1 MAITVPTQIRS
12 VDPYADHRFSN
23 TINRF
28 NRIFTGGEN
37 TIMPY
42 DNVEFNLTKMTN
54 QGVAT
59 PGGAGYPTYTW
70 NANKAVKIGPGLC
83 IKDDVLIHIR
93 HDAYLNFEDTDN
105 YVGTGSGYNQ
115 FNATGKY
122 FILLHY
128 VYSRSIPAPQAT
140 YVIAKQRLEF
150 LDNRDK
156 YIYLGTANIIA
167 SSGYSID
174 TVELTDIDEN
184 DNDALIERP
193 NYKFVLPLVDGG
205 EILENGDIV

>member
-1 MAITVPTQIRS
+1 MAITIPTQIRS

-28 NRIFTGGEN
+28 NRIFTAGLD
-37 TIMPY
+37 TIMPF
-42 DNVEFNLTKMTN
+42 DDQEFTLTKMTS
-54 QGVAT
+54 GGTAT
-59 PGGAGYPTYTW
+59 PGGSGYPTYTW

-83 IKDDVLIHIR
+83 IKDDTLIHIR
-93 HDAYLNFEDTDN
+93 HDAYLDFEDTDN
-105 YVGTGSGYNQ
+105 YVGTDVGFNQ

-150 LDNRDK
+150 LNNRDK
-156 YIYLGTANIIA
+156 YIYLGTANVI
-167 SSGYSID
+167 SSAGYSID
-174 TVELTDIDEN
+174 TIDLTDIDESINN
-184 DNDALIERP
+184 DVISRP

-205 EILENGDIV
+205 EIV